1 MGGATSCVAVGN
13 GVEPPRLVLDAGTG
27 LMRLSTLL
35 AGRPFVGTILIS
47 HLHWDH
53 THGLPF
59 FDAGLQPGNSV
70 RVLMPTDGT
79 DAEELL
85 TRALSP
91 PHFPVRPR
99 DLGGNWSFEAVEPG
113 WQSIEG
119 YDVLVEEIPHKG
131 GRTFGFRVEHAG
143 TAIAYLSDHAP
154 LSVGPVRTGSVSAIR
169 PRYGW
174 RTTWTC

>member
-85 TRALSP
+85 SRGLSP

-99 DLGGNWSFEAVEPG
+99 ELGAT
-113 WQSIEG
+113 
-119 YDVLVEEIPHKG
+119 
-131 GRTFGFRVEHAG
+131 GRSRRSSRAG
-143 TAIAYLSDHAP
+143 RALRATTCSSRRSRTRAAAP
-154 LSVGPVRTGSVSAIR
+154 SAS
-169 PRYGW
+169 G
-174 RTTWTC
+174 